1 MSAGVFE
8 STFYELDTGNGSGIA
23 RARVQPET
31 LLASID
37 SVANSAPAGPATL
50 PVSASASN
58 GIREYGIRM
67 RQVTLRW
74 TGGPPTDYSGDDVI
88 IPVMQESTFAA
99 WTLGSTGTYLENG
112 VEVVGRS
119 PERVR

>member
-1 MSAGVFE
+1 MSAGEFE
-8 STFYELDTGNGSGIA
+8 STFYELDTGNGGAIA

-31 LLASID
+31 LAATID
-37 SVANSAPAGPATL
+37 TVPNAAPAGPATL

-74 TGGPPTDYSGDDVI
+74 TGTIPDGYSGDDVI
-88 IPVMQESTFAA
+88 IPVMQEGTYAS
-99 WTLGSTGTYLENG
+99 WTLGAVGTYLSNG